1 MKEPAQANPVQMM
14 LLGEATE
21 NAEVG
26 VVVWNADRRYVA
38 CNAHCCRLLGV
49 DREELLRRE
58 VGVTN
63 TNPEAKTLVDELIAR
78 APAEGRTMIGEV
90 DVAWVAFPTTIAG
103 LDHIVGLMWDATT
116 IS

>member
-1 MKEPAQANPVQMM
+1 MM

-38 CNAHCCRLLGV
+38 CNTHCCRLLGV

-63 TNPEAKTLVDELIAR
+63 TNPEARTIVDELIAS
-78 APAEGRTMIGEV
+78 APAQGTTTIGDTE
-90 DVAWVAFPTTIAG
+90 VAWVVFPTTIAG
-103 LDHIVGLMWDATT
+103 LDHIVGVMWDPATVR
-116 IS
+116 